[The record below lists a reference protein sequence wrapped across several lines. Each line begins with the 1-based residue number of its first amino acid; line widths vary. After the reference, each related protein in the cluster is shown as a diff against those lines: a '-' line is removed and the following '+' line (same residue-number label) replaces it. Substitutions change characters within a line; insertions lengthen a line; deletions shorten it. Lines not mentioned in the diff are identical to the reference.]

1 MKWITA
7 LAVGAIIA
15 FVLPTAFDAGTGAW
29 MHSWASPGTIRPL
42 EGSRNLLFS
51 IPLFVGVAI
60 AFRLVFNWH
69 RT

>member
-15 FVLPTAFDAGTGAW
+15 FVLPTAFDGGSGMW
-29 MHSWASPGTIRPL
+29 MHNWTSPGTLRPL

-51 IPLFVGVAI
+51 IPLFAGASI
-60 AFRLVFNWH
+60 ALRLLFNWH
-69 RT
+69 RN